1 VADNLLRAPKI
12 GPPVSITRYFPKQY
26 FFPIVLI
33 LGSSFGCLFYMFSY
47 LTGVQDQ
54 MEVAR
59 EEQFVRN
66 SVRTATNLAVHDL
79 QDYTIWDDAVRNVA
93 SGLDP
98 AWVDQNV
105 SAYLGKIQGYEHVF
119 VVDGTGR
126 TLYSFNHGAR
136 SPEPRDAGATLGAGF
151 LTTLGRVME
160 MPAEAPPVT
169 AGFSRNAQGQPY
181 LFGVGR
187 IIPLSGT
194 VPTPSPPGFA
204 IVVAGALT
212 PQRLDNW
219 TEMYQGSALSIVAD
233 GKSDARLGTLDLKD
247 DDGRQVA
254 RLAWSLS
261 KPGTDLMRKIL
272 PGFIVIGLISLL
284 SAGLILQRARL
295 NNEAL
300 HRSKVRAQY
309 LAHHDILTGLP
320 NRRELLSHLRGS
332 IRRTRVYLLYMDL
345 DGFKETND
353 VYGHAAGDDV
363 LREAAARITLASGPN
378 GIIVRAGGDEVA
390 VLLTGVDGAVA
401 EDTAEAVL
409 RAFDKPFHVSGYSV
423 TVGVSIGISSNEDTT
438 DEEELIRRADLAMY
452 ASKSNGKNSWC
463 HYDREL
469 DRDNESRR
477 ELEGPLRAAVAED
490 RIGVVF
496 QPIVDADSGRIVK
509 VEALA
514 RWTDPV
520 LGSIPPDRFIRVA
533 EQSGLINDLGRNVLR
548 RACRATRDWEVGL
561 AVNLSPAQFW
571 DRDLARTIHEIV
583 ESERFPAARLE
594 LEITESYLLRRA
606 DDAERIL
613 QRLRARGMRIALDDF
628 GCGFASIGYLQ
639 RLSFDAIKIDRSFV
653 DCVDERADAANLARA
668 IVSLGLALNLT
679 VTAEGVET
687 AEQAHIMAELGCTE
701 LQGWLY
707 GRPMTEEQ
715 MAAALTDQEQ
725 HGVLVG

>member
-1 VADNLLRAPKI
+1 VTI
-12 GPPVSITRYFPKQY
+12 SRYFPKQY
-26 FFPIVLI
+26 FFPVVLI

-47 LTGVQDQ
+47 LTNVQDQ

-66 SVRTATNLAVHDL
+66 SVRTASSLAVHDL
-79 QDYTIWDDAVRNVA
+79 QDYAIWDEAVRYIA
-93 SGLDP
+93 TGMDP
-98 AWVDQNV
+98 AWIDEIV
-105 SAYLGKIQGYEHVF
+105 SAYLGVIQGYEHVF

-126 TLYSFNHGAR
+126 TLYSFKDGKRSTEPMDAVSTVGA
-136 SPEPRDAGATLGAGF
+136 AF
-151 LTTLGRVME
+151 LTTLNRAMT
-160 MPAEAPPVT
+160 MPAEARPVIG
-169 AGFSRNAQGQPY
+169 GFARNAQGEPHI
-181 LFGVGR
+181 FGVGR
-187 IIPLSGT
+187 IIPLSDKIE
-194 VPTPSPPGFA
+194 TPPAPGFA
-204 IVVAGALT
+204 IVVAGALD
-212 PQRLDNW
+212 QKRLDSW
-219 TEMYQGSALSIVAD
+219 TELYQGSALSIVPD
-233 GKSDARLGTLDLKD
+233 DATDPLLGTLDLKD
-247 DDGRQVA
+247 DDGGQVA

-261 KPGTDLMRKIL
+261 KPGTELMRKIL
-272 PGFIVIGLISLL
+272 PGFLVIGLISLM

-320 NRRELLSHLRGS
+320 NRRELLSHLRAS
-332 IRRTRVYLLYMDL
+332 MRSTRVFLLYMDL

-353 VYGHAAGDDV
+353 VYGHATGDDL
-363 LREAAARITLASGPN
+363 LREAATRITRASGPG

-390 VLLTGVDGAVA
+390 VLLTGVDRHQA
-401 EDTAEAVL
+401 ENTAEAVL
-409 RAFDKPFHVSGYSV
+409 RAFDDPFHVSGYSV
-423 TVGVSIGISSNEDTT
+423 AVGVSIGISSNEDTR

-490 RIGVVF
+490 RIEVVF
-496 QPIVDADSGRIVK
+496 QPIVNATSGRIDK

-514 RWTDPV
+514 RWTDPM

-533 EQSGLINDLGRNVLR
+533 EQSGLINDLGRNVLQ
-548 RACRATRDWEVGL
+548 RACRAAGKWDVGL

-571 DRDLARTIHEIV
+571 DRDLAGAIHEIV
-583 ESERFPAARLE
+583 QRENFPASRLE

-613 QRLRARGMRIALDDF
+613 QRLRERGMRIALDDF

-653 DCVDERADAANLARA
+653 NCVDESADAANLARA
-668 IVSLGLALNLT
+668 IVALGLALKLS

-687 AEQAHIMAELGCTE
+687 EEQARVMTELGCTQ

-707 GRPMTEEQ
+707 GRPMTEDE
-715 MAAALTDQEQ
+715 MSVALAAQDRGA
-725 HGVLVG
+725 VLAG